1 MRSDSEEQ
9 RLQSQKDT
17 LFMKWQT
24 RFLPPKTSQN
34 PGTRPSKP
42 AFNAANIARLTSP
55 RQPRVSVRSQAGPSA
70 WALEADDSSFV
81 YVVDDEPRLTD
92 LYSIILENTGYVVRT
107 FNNRLDALAS
117 LKGEGKKPDLL
128 IMDYL
133 GHAMPVDQFMQRCLL
148 AHPALRILM
157 ATGFSQM
164 DARFSN
170 IRPDGFLQKP
180 FTAEEFLR
188 EVKAALGV

>member
-1 MRSDSEEQ
+1 MRFDAEER
-9 RLQSQKDT
+9 RLQSQKDD

-24 RFLPPKTSQN
+24 RFFPSEIGKN
-34 PGTRPSKP
+34 PGAPSLKL
-42 AFNAANIARLTSP
+42 ALNATNIAPLTLTG
-55 RQPRVSVRSQAGPSA
+55 QPGESVRSHASPSA
-70 WALEADDSSFV
+70 WVLEADDCSFV

-92 LYSIILENTGYVVRT
+92 LYSIILENTGYAVKT
-107 FNNRLDALAS
+107 FNSRLDALAS
-117 LKGEGKKPDLL
+117 LKGERKKPDLL

-133 GHAMPVDQFMQRCLL
+133 GHAMSADQFMQRCLL

-164 DARFSN
+164 DAKFSN
-170 IRPDGFLQKP
+170 IRPDRFLQKP

-188 EVKAALGV
+188 EVKAALAV